1 MGLKGLSYYYMTLFT
16 QLTNCKQ
23 TQKKATIVKTLQPF
37 TCYTPLVFFWFLCP
51 FPAIRGLFVFLHE
64 SKHKPMST
72 LSAINRFRRSIMKA
86 ATSSIAHATLS
97 GNQTP
102 LDPSSVKRVLIS
114 RPNHRLGNMLLIT
127 PLVQDVQR
135 VFPNATIDFFVKGG
149 VAPILFQGYER
160 IGRFISLPR
169 KHFKQLGL
177 YLKGW
182 LALRACRYDL
192 VINTVNYSS
201 SGRLSTMFARSK
213 RKLFGDEGQERL
225 PDNPDWT
232 HIAKTPVYRFRY
244 ALSVWGISTDS
255 TPMPSLNLKLSE
267 TELAEGLKRL
277 NTLIPDP
284 SRRTICLYTFATG
297 AKSYTADWWLPFL
310 ASLKASFPSYNIL
323 EILPVENVSSIGFN
337 EPSFY
342 SRDVR
347 EMAAV
352 MSHAAVLI
360 TADCGIMHL
369 ASAAQT
375 PIVALFSVTD
385 PVIYGPYNAGSISL
399 QTEGLEKEAI
409 LEAVKTL
416 VH

>member
-1 MGLKGLSYYYMTLFT
+1 MRTFA
-16 QLTNCKQ
+16 QTNRC
-23 TQKKATIVKTLQPF
+23 T
-37 TCYTPLVFFWFLCP
+37 
-51 FPAIRGLFVFLHE
+51 
-64 SKHKPMST
+64 MSN
-72 LSAINRFRRSIMKA
+72 LSAINRFRRHIMKA
-86 ATSSIAHATLS
+86 ATSSIGRSSLL
-97 GNQTP
+97 GNQEP
-102 LDPSSVKRVLIS
+102 LDPATVKRVLIS

-127 PLVQDVQR
+127 PLIQDVQR
-135 VFPNATIDFFVKGG
+135 VFPNATVDFFVKGG

-182 LALRACRYDL
+182 LALRAYRYDL

-201 SGRLSTMFARSK
+201 SGRLSTLFARSR

-225 PDNPDWT
+225 PEHPDWM
-232 HIAKTPVYRFRY
+232 HIAKTSVYRFRY
-244 ALSVWGISTDS
+244 ALSVWGLPADDA
-255 TPMPSLNLKLSE
+255 PVPALNLKL
-267 TELAEGLKRL
+267 TLAERNAGLERL
-277 NTLIPDP
+277 NALVADP
-284 SRRTICLYTFATG
+284 SQKTICLYTFATG
-297 AKSYTADWWLPFL
+297 TKRYTAEWWLPFL
-310 ASLKASFPSYNIL
+310 ASLKATFPSCNIL
-323 EILPVENVSSIGFN
+323 EILPVEKVSSIGFS
-337 EPSFY
+337 EPSLY

-399 QTEGLEKEAI
+399 QTEGLEQEAI
-409 LEAVKTL
+409 LDAVKGMPSFL
-416 VH
+416 C